1 MTLERWSDGDA
12 YEAFV
17 GHLSRAVA
25 PIFVE
30 WLGVDRGGR
39 WVDVGSGTGA
49 LSATILQGADP
60 VSIVAVDP
68 SPDFVAAA
76 QATIADPRVR
86 FEIGSADALPIAD
99 ATADAVVAGLVLNFV
114 PDVPAALAEMRR
126 VAVPGATVA
135 AYVWDYA
142 EGMGPIRRFFD
153 AARLVD
159 AGAEAADE
167 GRRFA
172 ICRPGPL
179 GDAFRAAGL
188 ERVQVRT
195 IDVPA
200 VYRSFEAYWT
210 PFLSGVGAA
219 PRYLAALPP
228 ATQVAIRE
236 QLRSTL
242 RPEADGSI
250 HLAARAWAAR
260 GRV

>member
-25 PIFVE
+25 PVFVD
-30 WLGVDRGGR
+30 WLGVDRGGH

-49 LSATILQGADP
+49 LSATILRAAEP

-68 SPDFVAAA
+68 SPDFVAVART
-76 QATIADPRVR
+76 TIADPRVR

-99 ATADAVVAGLVLNFV
+99 DTADAVVAGLVLNFV
-114 PDVPAALAEMRR
+114 SDVPAALAEMRR
-126 VAVPGATVA
+126 VAMAGATVA

-179 GDAFRAAGL
+179 GEAFRAAGL
-188 ERVQVRT
+188 EGVEVRA

-200 VYRSFEAYWT
+200 VYPSFEPYWT

-219 PRYLAALPP
+219 PRYLAALPA
-228 ATQVAIRE
+228 ATQVAIRDR
-236 QLRSTL
+236 LRATL
-242 RPEADGSI
+242 PADPDGSI
-250 HLAARAWAAR
+250 RLGARAWAAQ